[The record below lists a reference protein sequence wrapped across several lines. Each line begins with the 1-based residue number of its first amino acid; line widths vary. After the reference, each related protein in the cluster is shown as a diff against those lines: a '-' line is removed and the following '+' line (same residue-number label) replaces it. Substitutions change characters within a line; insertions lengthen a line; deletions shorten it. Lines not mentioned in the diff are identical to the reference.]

1 MIEHERRYDGDDHGT
16 RIALLEQS
24 TKAIKDQ
31 LKDINGNINKLV
43 WLVFTALI
51 LAVLKFMISGN
62 MA

>member
-1 MIEHERRYDGDDHGT
+1 MTENERRRDSDDHGT